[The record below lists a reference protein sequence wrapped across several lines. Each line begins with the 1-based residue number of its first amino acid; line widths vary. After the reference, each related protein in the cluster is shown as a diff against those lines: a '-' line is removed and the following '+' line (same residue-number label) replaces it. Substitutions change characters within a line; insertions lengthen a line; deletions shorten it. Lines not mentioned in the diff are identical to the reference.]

1 LQSGIARRATS
12 SFFNSLSISHLLR
25 TKPHHFQSTMSA
37 VATTASTLTTGTK
50 VWFITGCS
58 TGFGRQIAIAARKHG
73 DLVIATARKLSAIE
87 DLQQIGCHTL
97 ALDVTADDE
106 VVKHVVAEAHAIHG
120 RIDILVNNAGVG
132 LVGPTEETST
142 AAVTSLF
149 GVNVFGLLRVTRAV
163 LPFLRKQR
171 SGIIANIGSVS
182 GRAAFPSLGVYCA
195 SKFAVAAISQALA
208 AELASFNINVTVV
221 EPGSFS
227 TEGFNALDFDSSP
240 SIDDY
245 VPLMSAVAS
254 GGLGSIPGDPA
265 KGAQAIVEALT
276 LTGRA
281 AGRELPVRLL
291 LGGDVLD
298 AMQPTVERDQKELN
312 TWKDF
317 TNAEWFAFDGEQ
329 S

>member
-1 LQSGIARRATS
+1 
-12 SFFNSLSISHLLR
+12 
-25 TKPHHFQSTMSA
+25 MSA
-37 VATTASTLTTGTK
+37 VATTASTPTADAK

-106 VVKHVVAEAHAIHG
+106 VVKRVVAEAHDIHG

-132 LVGPTEETST
+132 VVAPTEETSA
-142 AAVTSLF
+142 AAVTRMF
-149 GVNVFGLLRVTRAV
+149 DVNVFGLLRVTRAV

-171 SGIIANIGSVS
+171 SGIVANIGSVS

-208 AELASFNINVTVV
+208 AELAPFNINVTVI

-227 TEGFNALDFDSSP
+227 TEGFNALGFDSTP
-240 SIDDY
+240 AIDDY
-245 VPLMSAVAS
+245 APLMSAVAS
-254 GGLGSIPGDPA
+254 GALDNTPGDPA

-291 LGGDVLD
+291 LGGDAPG
-298 AMQPTVERDQKELN
+298 AMQATVERDQKELSA
-312 TWKDF
+312 WKDF
-317 TNAEWFAFDGEQ
+317 TNAEWFAFDGE
-329 S
+329 